1 MSRIRIVGLGNAW
14 RGDDAVGLLAAE
26 RLQQLADA
34 GIEVLRLETP
44 DWQMFEG
51 LRSEDHLIV
60 IDGCLNDS
68 LPGTVRRLDISEL
81 STCSLRHCSSH
92 GLGLAHWLSMAEA
105 LGEETG
111 RLLIYAVSIGQ
122 TEMGAPLS
130 PEVGQAIEQLLPML
144 QQQIDKLCK
153 PASHA

>member
-1 MSRIRIVGLGNAW
+1 MSRIRVVGLGNAW
-14 RGDDAVGLLAAE
+14 RGDDAVGLLTAE
-26 RLQQLADA
+26 RLEQQAIA

-60 IDGCLNDS
+60 IDGCLNGS
-68 LPGTVRRLDISEL
+68 PPGTILRLDIHEL
-81 STCSLRHCSSH
+81 STCGLRHCSSH
-92 GLGLAHWLSMAEA
+92 GLGLAHWLAMAAA

-122 TEMGAPLS
+122 TKMGAPLS
-130 PEVGQAIEQLLPML
+130 PEVAQAIEQLLPIL
-144 QQQIDKLCK
+144 QRQIGELSEQ
-153 PASHA
+153 ASHA